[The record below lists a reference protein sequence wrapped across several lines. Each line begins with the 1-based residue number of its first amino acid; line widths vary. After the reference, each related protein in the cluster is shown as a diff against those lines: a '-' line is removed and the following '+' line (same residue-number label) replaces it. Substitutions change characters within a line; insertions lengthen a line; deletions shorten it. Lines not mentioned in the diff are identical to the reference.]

1 MSATPEALAENVTV
15 AVETAVTKL
24 DVSVRVILATCHCI
38 KFANAAFAIQII
50 ENKKPIAECI
60 EIAKNSL
67 YGKKALNALKKFVEI
82 NR

>member
-1 MSATPEALAENVTV
+1 M
-15 AVETAVTKL
+15 
-24 DVSVRVILATCHCI
+24 DVVI
-38 KFANAAFAIQII
+38 ANAAFAIQII